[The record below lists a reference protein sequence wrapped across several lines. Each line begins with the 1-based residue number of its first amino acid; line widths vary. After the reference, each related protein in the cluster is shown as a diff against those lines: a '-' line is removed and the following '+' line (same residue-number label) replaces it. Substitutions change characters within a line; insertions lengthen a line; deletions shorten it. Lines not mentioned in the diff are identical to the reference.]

1 VKQKPTKSGKFS
13 ILTSLV
19 ASSSTLP
26 HPPSPFLSLLP
37 TSCFTVRRRAAA
49 SSQGA
54 SDEADGIAASSQV
67 TGIVAW
73 LGALVVG
80 QPVGQGVLE
89 TRAVLEG
96 LGNDATYVLYVLR
109 IMCIIQNYTCHLFI
123 KLPFLHFVALWAGR
137 HIEGVKSITVLLQ
150 LLNQSWKHGVVFLGY
165 GKARCMINFK

>member
-1 VKQKPTKSGKFS
+1 MKQKPTKSGKFS

-37 TSCFTVRRRAAA
+37 TSCFTVRRRTAA

-73 LGALVVG
+73 LGAVVG
-80 QPVGQGVLE
+80 QPVGQGVLG
-89 TRAVLEG
+89 RKSVLQG
-96 LGNDATYVLYVLR
+96 LGNDVTYVLYVL
-109 IMCIIQNYTCHLFI
+109 CALYEIIFVTC
-123 KLPFLHFVALWAGR
+123 
-137 HIEGVKSITVLLQ
+137 S
-150 LLNQSWKHGVVFLGY
+150 
-165 GKARCMINFK
+165 